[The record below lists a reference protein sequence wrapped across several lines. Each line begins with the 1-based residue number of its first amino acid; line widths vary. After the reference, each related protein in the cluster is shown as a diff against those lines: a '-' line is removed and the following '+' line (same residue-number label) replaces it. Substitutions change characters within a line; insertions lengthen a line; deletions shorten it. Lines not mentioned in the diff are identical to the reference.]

1 MRKKVSAM
9 LEIVVCDDDIADL
22 ECAVTMLHKIFTSQK
37 IAYHIEQFASANQ
50 MLENISNIDIGIL
63 DISMEELNGIKL
75 GRKLKEKFPDVKL
88 VYITSYEEYCMQ
100 VINEVHAFSFLCKPL
115 EYDKLE
121 TQMLELLDQL
131 PDTGAEKDFYKVT
144 DSNGKEYLS
153 IKLKLRDILYF
164 EYIKRSRK
172 VLIALADIT
181 YEYDCIFEKLVEEL
195 QPYDFVVNCRGNL
208 VNLRHIEKIKGFTIY
223 LDNGKEYL
231 SIKLKLRDILYF
243 EYIKRSRKV
252 LIALSDITYE
262 YDCIFEKLVE
272 ELQPYDFV
280 VNCRGNLVNLR
291 HIEKIKGFI
300 IYMDNGKELQIAQ
313 TRSNDFREEVN
324 KFLQRNS

>member
-22 ECAVTMLHKIFTSQK
+22 ERAVNMLHKIFTSQK

-50 MLENISNIDIGIL
+50 MLENISNIDIGVL

-172 VLIALADIT
+172 VLIAL
-181 YEYDCIFEKLVEEL
+181 
-195 QPYDFVVNCRGNL
+195 
-208 VNLRHIEKIKGFTIY
+208 
-223 LDNGKEYL
+223 
-231 SIKLKLRDILYF
+231 
-243 EYIKRSRKV
+243 
-252 LIALSDITYE
+252 SDITYE

-272 ELQPYDFV
+272 KLQPYDFV

-313 TRSNDFREEVN
+313 KRSSDFREEVN
-324 KFLQRNS
+324 KFLQKNS

>member
-9 LEIVVCDDDIADL
+9 LEIVVCDDEIADL

-37 IAYHIEQFASANQ
+37 IAYNIERFVSANE
-50 MLENISNIDIGIL
+50 MLENISSIDIGIL

-75 GRKLKEKFPDVKL
+75 GRKVKEKFPNVKL

-100 VINEVHAFSFLCKPL
+100 AINEVHAFSFLCKPL
-115 EYDKLE
+115 DYDKLKM
-121 TQMLELLDQL
+121 QMLDLLNQL
-131 PDTGAEKDFYKVT
+131 PDALVEKNFLKVT
-144 DSNGKEYLS
+144 DSDGKEYMS
-153 IKLKLRDILYF
+153 IKLRLSDILYF

-172 VLIALADIT
+172 VLI
-181 YEYDCIFEKLVEEL
+181 V
-195 QPYDFVVNCRGNL
+195 
-208 VNLRHIEKIKGFTIY
+208 
-223 LDNGKEYL
+223 
-231 SIKLKLRDILYF
+231 
-243 EYIKRSRKV
+243 
-252 LIALSDITYE
+252 LSDITYE

-313 TRSNDFREEVN
+313 RRSNDFREEVN
-324 KFLQRNS
+324 KFLQKNS

>member
-1 MRKKVSAM
+1 
-9 LEIVVCDDDIADL
+9 
-22 ECAVTMLHKIFTSQK
+22 
-37 IAYHIEQFASANQ
+37 
-50 MLENISNIDIGIL
+50 
-63 DISMEELNGIKL
+63 
-75 GRKLKEKFPDVKL
+75 
-88 VYITSYEEYCMQ
+88 MQ

-144 DSNGKEYLS
+144 DSNGKEY
-153 IKLKLRDILYF
+153 R
-164 EYIKRSRK
+164 
-172 VLIALADIT
+172 
-181 YEYDCIFEKLVEEL
+181 
-195 QPYDFVVNCRGNL
+195 
-208 VNLRHIEKIKGFTIY
+208 
-223 LDNGKEYL
+223 

-291 HIEKIKGFI
+291 HIEKIKGFT

-313 TRSNDFREEVN
+313 KRSSDFREEVN
-324 KFLQRNS
+324 KFLQKNS

>member
-9 LEIVVCDDDIADL
+9 MEIVVCDDDIADL
-22 ECAVTMLHKIFTSQK
+22 ERAVNMLHKIFTSQK
-37 IAYHIEQFASANQ
+37 IAYNIERFVSANE
-50 MLENISNIDIGIL
+50 MLENISSIDIGIL

-75 GRKLKEKFPDVKL
+75 GRKVKEKFPNVKL

-100 VINEVHAFSFLCKPL
+100 VINEVHAFSFFCKPL
-115 EYDKLE
+115 DYDKLKM
-121 TQMLELLDQL
+121 QMLDLLNQL
-131 PDTGAEKDFYKVT
+131 PDALVEKNFLKVT
-144 DSNGKEYLS
+144 DSDGKEYMS
-153 IKLKLRDILYF
+153 IKLRLSDILYF

-172 VLIALADIT
+172 VLI
-181 YEYDCIFEKLVEEL
+181 V
-195 QPYDFVVNCRGNL
+195 
-208 VNLRHIEKIKGFTIY
+208 
-223 LDNGKEYL
+223 
-231 SIKLKLRDILYF
+231 
-243 EYIKRSRKV
+243 
-252 LIALSDITYE
+252 LSDITYE

-313 TRSNDFREEVN
+313 RRSNDFREEVN
-324 KFLQRNS
+324 KFLQKNS

>member
-1 MRKKVSAM
+1 M
-9 LEIVVCDDDIADL
+9 LEIVVCDDDMADL
-22 ECAVTMLHKIFTSQK
+22 ECAVTMLHKIFTSQQ
-37 IAYHIEQFASANQ
+37 IAYHIEQFKSANQ
-50 MLENISNIDIGIL
+50 MLENISRIDIGIL
-63 DISMEELNGIKL
+63 DISMEELNGIK
-75 GRKLKEKFPDVKL
+75 

-172 VLIALADIT
+172 VLIALSDIA

-195 QPYDFVVNCRGNL
+195 QPYDFVVNCRGNM
-208 VNLRHIEKIKGFTIY
+208 
-223 LDNGKEYL
+223 
-231 SIKLKLRDILYF
+231 
-243 EYIKRSRKV
+243 
-252 LIALSDITYE
+252 
-262 YDCIFEKLVE
+262 
-272 ELQPYDFV
+272 
-280 VNCRGNLVNLR
+280 VNLR

-313 TRSNDFREEVN
+313 KRSSDFREEVN
-324 KFLQRNS
+324 KFLQKNS

>member
-1 MRKKVSAM
+1 MR
-9 LEIVVCDDDIADL
+9 
-22 ECAVTMLHKIFTSQK
+22 
-37 IAYHIEQFASANQ
+37 
-50 MLENISNIDIGIL
+50 
-63 DISMEELNGIKL
+63 
-75 GRKLKEKFPDVKL
+75 
-88 VYITSYEEYCMQ
+88 

-172 VLIALADIT
+172 VLIAL
-181 YEYDCIFEKLVEEL
+181 
-195 QPYDFVVNCRGNL
+195 
-208 VNLRHIEKIKGFTIY
+208 
-223 LDNGKEYL
+223 
-231 SIKLKLRDILYF
+231 
-243 EYIKRSRKV
+243 
-252 LIALSDITYE
+252 SDITYE

-280 VNCRGNLVNLR
+280 VNCRGKVLR
-291 HIEKIKGFI
+291 SRGSMLK
-300 IYMDNGKELQIAQ
+300 
-313 TRSNDFREEVN
+313 
-324 KFLQRNS
+324 

>member
-1 MRKKVSAM
+1 
-9 LEIVVCDDDIADL
+9 
-22 ECAVTMLHKIFTSQK
+22 
-37 IAYHIEQFASANQ
+37 
-50 MLENISNIDIGIL
+50 
-63 DISMEELNGIKL
+63 
-75 GRKLKEKFPDVKL
+75 

-172 VLIALADIT
+172 VLIAL
-181 YEYDCIFEKLVEEL
+181 
-195 QPYDFVVNCRGNL
+195 
-208 VNLRHIEKIKGFTIY
+208 
-223 LDNGKEYL
+223 
-231 SIKLKLRDILYF
+231 
-243 EYIKRSRKV
+243 
-252 LIALSDITYE
+252 SDITYE

-272 ELQPYDFV
+272 KLQPYDFV

-313 TRSNDFREEVN
+313 KRSSDFREEVN
-324 KFLQRNS
+324 KFLQKNS